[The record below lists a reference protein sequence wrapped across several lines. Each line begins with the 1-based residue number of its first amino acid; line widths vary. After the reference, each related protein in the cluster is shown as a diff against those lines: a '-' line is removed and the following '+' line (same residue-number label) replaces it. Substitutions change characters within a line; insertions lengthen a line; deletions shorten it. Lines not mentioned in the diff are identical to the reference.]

1 MNSFALADCSTIEAA
16 LSQLKDGAIVK
27 AGGVDLLDR
36 MKNGTDTPARL
47 VNIRNISELRGIH
60 PTGNGGAGGLTIG
73 ALTTLAEVADAPAVR
88 SHYTVLAD
96 ACGHAATPHIRNMA
110 TLGGNLLQQL
120 QCWYYRSA
128 DFQCLRKGKDICYAF
143 SGLNQYHAI
152 MDYGGCPSVAPSS
165 GAVALLA
172 LDASVELAS
181 AAKGKRT
188 VAIRD
193 FYLQPDSNPHSFHV
207 MAADEL
213 LTAVHIP
220 RPATGT
226 RSAYQKYGEKES
238 HDWAI
243 ADAGILLE
251 MDGNLCR
258 RAVVAMGAASPVV
271 RRSHEAEAA
280 LTGKP
285 ITPETAR
292 AAGQASMT
300 GAMPLSMNAYK
311 VQLFPVA
318 IYRTILLAA
327 GQMDRDPSA
336 TG

>member
-1 MNSFALADCSTIEAA
+1 MNSFALADCSTVEAA
-16 LSQLKDGAIVK
+16 LSQLKNGAVVK

-36 MKNGTDTPARL
+36 MKNGTDTPTRL
-47 VNIRNISELRGIH
+47 VNIRNIRELRGVQTT
-60 PTGNGGAGGLTIG
+60 PEGLTIG
-73 ALTTLAEVADAPAVR
+73 ALTTLAEIADDPTIR
-88 SHYTVLAD
+88 TQYTILSD
-96 ACGHAATPHIRNMA
+96 ACGHTATPHIRNMA
-110 TLGGNLLQQL
+110 TIGGNVLQEL
-120 QCWYYRSA
+120 QCWYFRSA
-128 DFQCLRKGKDICYAF
+128 EFQCIRKGKDLCFAF

-172 LDASVELAS
+172 LNATLELTS

-188 VAIRD
+188 VAIKD
-193 FYLQPDSNPHSFHV
+193 FYVQPDANPHRFNV
-207 MAADEL
+207 KADDEL
-213 LTAVHIP
+213 LTAIHIP
-220 RPATGT
+220 KPAPGT

-251 MDGNLCR
+251 MDGDICR
-258 RAVVAMGAASPVV
+258 RAVVTMGAASPVV
-271 RRSHEAEAA
+271 RRSTEAEAA

-285 ITPETAR
+285 ITRDTAR

-300 GAMPLSMNAYK
+300 GAMPLSMNGYK
-311 VQLFPVA
+311 VQLFPTA

-327 GQMDRDPSA
+327 GQMERDPSA
-336 TG
+336 AG